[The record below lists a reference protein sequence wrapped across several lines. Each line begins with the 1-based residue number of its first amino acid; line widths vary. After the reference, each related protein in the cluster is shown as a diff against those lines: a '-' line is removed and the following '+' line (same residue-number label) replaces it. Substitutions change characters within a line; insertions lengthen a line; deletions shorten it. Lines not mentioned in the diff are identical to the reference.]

1 MVPIKRHYSLE
12 GAASSERQDRRVD
25 GEDVSRNLHRHH
37 GENRPQAR
45 IFLDFH
51 RNARSATAVGA
62 YSLRAVRGLPASTP
76 VAWDDL
82 DSIDAPEDLNYATV
96 PGFLSNSGDPWA
108 DMDAHAVALGPEVA
122 SRLSA

>member
-1 MVPIKRHYSLE
+1 VPIERRIAWKELHTVS
-12 GAASSERQDRRVD
+12 GAIATAIAKKHAGTFVTTMAKSERKR
-25 GEDVSRNLHRHH
+25 
-37 GENRPQAR
+37 R

-82 DSIDAPEDLNYATV
+82 GSIDAPDDLNYATV
-96 PGFLSNSGDPWA
+96 PGFLSNSGDPWSA
-108 DMDAHAVALGPEVA
+108 MDESAVALGPDLA
-122 SRLSA
+122 CRLSA